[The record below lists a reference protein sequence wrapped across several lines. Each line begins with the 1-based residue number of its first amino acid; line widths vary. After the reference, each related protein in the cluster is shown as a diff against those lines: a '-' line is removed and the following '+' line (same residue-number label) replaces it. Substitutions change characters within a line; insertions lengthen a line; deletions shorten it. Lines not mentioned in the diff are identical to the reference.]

1 MIKNRLPY
9 HLVLILSLIFSANI
23 LAQAPEKPTSAEIYE
38 SIKKLNFLGSALYIA
53 AHPDDENTA
62 MISYLANEVKANVA
76 YLSMTRGD
84 GGQNLIGPE
93 IRELLGVIRTQELL
107 AARGV
112 DGGNQMFTRANDFG
126 YSKHPDETL
135 EIWNK
140 DEVFADVIWGI
151 RKWQPDVIINRF
163 DHRTPGTNHGH
174 HTASAML
181 SVEAFDKVND
191 PKVYPEQLEYVETWQ
206 PKRLFYN
213 TSWWAYGGQEAFA
226 KMDKSHLSALDL
238 GVYYPS
244 LGKSNNEIS
253 AESRSMHK
261 CQGFG
266 SVGSRGTDM
275 EYLELIKG
283 DFNKGSTDLFEGI
296 NTTWT
301 RVKGGAPIGK
311 ILDRVQ
317 KEFQFD
323 NPGASVPDLVQA
335 YKLIRSLPDGYW
347 KKVKGKEI
355 KEVIVHC
362 MGLYLEV
369 VADNFS
375 ATSGEE
381 VTLSFEAV
389 NRSKVPLKLKSM
401 TILPE
406 QFDSTLNLALD
417 YNQVASFNR
426 KTMLPEDIS
435 YTNPYWL
442 NEEGTLGMYK
452 VEDQLL
458 RGLPETPRAFKVQF
472 QLEVAGAPLKLE
484 KEVVFKR
491 RDPVEGEVYRPFEV
505 IPTVAANLNEKVLLF
520 GNEGGK
526 EVGVI
531 VKAGRADVKG
541 QAMLELP
548 AGWRSEPEVVDFE
561 LKLKDEEQRIV
572 FQLFPPHEQSEGY
585 LRPVVKIGD
594 REYNKEVVY
603 IEYDHIPTQTVI
615 QESKAKI
622 VKINLEKAGNRIG
635 YFMGAGDEVPASLE
649 QLGYEVTLLED
660 RDMTAD
666 NLRRFDAIIMGVRAY
681 NTQRRLRF
689 HQDKLMEYVKGGG
702 TMIVQYNTA
711 SRFVT
716 GLAVPMEEVGPYP
729 FKLSRDRVTDEYAE
743 VRFLQPEHPVLNYPN
758 KITSKDFE
766 GWVQERGLYFPN
778 EWDDRYQA
786 ILSSND
792 KGEPA
797 RDGGLLVAEYGDGY
811 YVYTGY
817 SWFRELPAGVPGAF
831 RIFANMISLGKET
844 RP

>member
-1 MIKNRLPY
+1 MILNRLPFY
-9 HLVLILSLIFSANI
+9 LVLFLSIQCSIRLS
-23 LAQAPEKPTSAEIYE
+23 AQAPEKPTSAEIYE
-38 SIKKLNFLGSALYIA
+38 SVKQLNFLGSALYIA
-53 AHPDDENTA
+53 AHPDDENTSL
-62 MISYLANEVKANVA
+62 ISYLANEVKANVA
-76 YLSMTRGD
+76 YLSLTRGD

-107 AARGV
+107 AARSI
-112 DGGNQMFTRANDFG
+112 DGGSQMFTRANDFG

-135 EIWNK
+135 KIWNK
-140 DEVFADVIWGI
+140 EEVFADVIWGI

-181 SVEAFDKVND
+181 SIEAFDKARD
-191 PKVYPEQLEYVETWQ
+191 PKVYPEQLKYVDTWQ

-213 TSWWAYGGQEAFA
+213 TSWWAYGGREAFE
-226 KMDKSHLSALDL
+226 KIDKSHLTALDL
-238 GVYYPS
+238 GVFYPS

-266 SVGSRGTDM
+266 SVGSRGASL

-283 DFNKGSTDLFEGI
+283 DFTKGNTDLFEGI

-311 ILDRVQ
+311 ILERVQ
-317 KEFQFD
+317 QEFKFD
-323 NPGASVPDLVQA
+323 NPGASVPDLLQA

-347 KKVKGKEI
+347 KKVKEKEI

-362 MGLYLEV
+362 MALYLEV
-369 VADNFS
+369 VADNYS
-375 ATSGEE
+375 ATPGEE
-381 VTLSFEAV
+381 VALNIEAV
-389 NRSKVPLKLKSM
+389 NRSKVKLSLESLEV
-401 TILPE
+401 LPGI
-406 QFDSTLNLALD
+406 FDTTLQTKLA
-417 YNQVASFNR
+417 YNKVQRLS
-426 KTMLPEDIS
+426 KKMSLPQDMA

-442 NEEGTLGMYK
+442 NEEGSLGTYK
-452 VEDQLL
+452 VADQLL
-458 RGLPETPRAFKVQF
+458 RGLPETPRSFKVRF
-472 QLEVAGAPLKLE
+472 QLNIEGTPISIERVIVHKQ
-484 KEVVFKR
+484 
-491 RDPVEGEVYRPFEV
+491 RDPVAGEVYRPFEV
-505 IPTVAANLNEKVLLF
+505 LPAVAANLSEKVILF

-531 VKAGRADVKG
+531 VKAGKAEVEG
-541 QAMLELP
+541 TAFLELP
-548 AGWRSEPEVVDFE
+548 EGWRSEPAELDFE
-561 LKLKDEEQRIV
+561 LKFKGEEKRLT
-572 FQLFPPHEQSEGY
+572 FQLFPPSEQSEGY
-585 LRPVVKIGD
+585 VRPVIKVGD
-594 REYNKEVVY
+594 REYNKELVF

-660 RDMTAD
+660 RDMTVS
-666 NLRRFDAIIMGVRAY
+666 NLKRYDAVIMGVRAY

-689 HQDKLMEYVKGGG
+689 HQDKLMEYVKSGG

-716 GLAVPMEEVGPYP
+716 GLAVPMEEIGPYP
-729 FKLSRDRVTDEYAE
+729 LKLSRDRVTDEYAE
-743 VRFLQPEHPVLNYPN
+743 IRFLEPDHPVLNYPN

-792 KGEPA
+792 EGEPA
-797 RDGGLLVAEYGDGY
+797 RNGGLLVAEYGKGY
-811 YVYTGY
+811 FVYTGY

>member
-1 MIKNRLPY
+1 MVLRSLPFY
-9 HLVLILSLIFSANI
+9 LVLCLFLHFSTNI
-23 LAQAPEKPTSAEIYE
+23 SAQAPEKPTSAEIYE

-62 MISYLANEVKANVA
+62 LISYLANEMKANVA
-76 YLSMTRGD
+76 YLSLTRGD

-107 AARGV
+107 AARSV

-135 EIWNK
+135 DIWNEE
-140 DEVFADVIWGI
+140 EVFSDVIWGI

-163 DHRTPGTNHGH
+163 DHRTPGESHGH
-174 HTASAML
+174 HTTSAIL
-181 SVEAFDKVND
+181 SVDAFNKVND
-191 PKVYPEQLEYVETWQ
+191 PNVYPEQLQYVDTWQ

-213 TSWWAYGGQEAFA
+213 TSWWAYGGREAFE
-226 KMDKSHLSALDL
+226 KIDKSHLTALDL

-266 SVGSRGTDM
+266 SVGSRGADM
-275 EYLELIKG
+275 QYLELIKG
-283 DFNKGSTDLFEGI
+283 DFPEGETNLFHGI

-301 RVKGGAPIGK
+301 RVQGGAPIGK

-323 NPGASVPDLVQA
+323 RPGASVPDLVEA
-335 YKLIRSLPDGYW
+335 YKLIRALPDGYW
-347 KKVKGKEI
+347 KRVKEKEI
-355 KEVIVHC
+355 KEVIVQC
-362 MGLYLEV
+362 MAFYLEV
-369 VADNFS
+369 TADNYS
-375 ATSGEE
+375 ATPGEE
-381 VTLSFEAV
+381 VMLSFEAV
-389 NRSKVPLKLKSM
+389 NRSEVPLKIASLS
-401 TILPE
+401 ILPE
-406 QFDSTLNLALD
+406 QFDTTLNHSLD
-417 YNQVASFNR
+417 YNQVEKFE
-426 KTMLPEDIS
+426 KKVMLPEDIA

-452 VEDQLL
+452 VEDPLL
-458 RGLPETPRAFKVQF
+458 RGLPETPRSFKVQF
-472 QLEVAGAPLKLE
+472 QLEVAGAPLVVE
-484 KEVVFKR
+484 REVVFKQ
-491 RDPVEGEVYRPFEV
+491 RDPVAGEVYRPFEI
-505 IPTVAANLNEKVLLF
+505 IPAVAANLNEKVVLF
-520 GNEGGK
+520 GSEGGK

-531 VKAGRADVKG
+531 VKAGKANIQG
-541 QAMLELP
+541 QVSLDLP
-548 AGWRSEPEVVDFE
+548 VGWRAEPSEVDFE
-561 LKLKDEEQRIV
+561 LKFKGEEQRVV
-572 FQLFPPHEQSEGY
+572 FQLFPPEEQSEGY
-585 LRPVVKIGD
+585 LRPIVKVGD
-594 REYNKEVVY
+594 RTYDKEIVY

-622 VKINLEKAGNRIG
+622 VKINLQKAGNRIG

-660 RDMTAD
+660 RDMTVE
-666 NLRRFDAIIMGVRAY
+666 NLSRFDAVIMGVRAY

-689 HQDKLMEYVKGGG
+689 HQDKLMEYVKRGG

-716 GLAVPMEEVGPYP
+716 GLAVPMEEIGPYP
-729 FKLSRDRVTDEYAE
+729 LKLSRDRVTDEYAE
-743 VRFLQPEHPVLNYPN
+743 VRFLQPDHPVLNYPN
-758 KITSKDFE
+758 KITQKDFE

-778 EWDDRYQA
+778 EWDDAYQA

-797 RDGGLLVAEYGDGY
+797 RNGGLLVAEYGEGY

-817 SWFRELPAGVPGAF
+817 SWFRELPAGVAGAF